1 MNFILKLRN
10 LIKDV
15 SGNSL
20 GEFAVTVALMAIL
33 VVTAMPKLS
42 SVGENSKVQKSKSE
56 MDKLLRQASNFSSRL
71 LLLKVEAGFPGR
83 TNIILL

>member
-42 SVGENSKVQKSKSE
+42 SVGENSKGPKVKE
-56 MDKLLRQASNFSSRL
+56 RDKLLRQASNFP
-71 LLLKVEAGFPGR
+71 ADCYC
-83 TNIILL
+83 

>member
-42 SVGENSKVQKSKSE
+42 NVGENSKVQKSKSE
-56 MDKLLRQASNFSSRL
+56 MDKLLRLSL
-71 LLLKVEAGFPGR
+71 
-83 TNIILL
+83 IHI

>member
-1 MNFILKLRN
+1 MHKQRVYIYYLNKNLNEFYLKLKN

-42 SVGENSKVQKSKSE
+42 SIGKTVKSE
-56 MDKLLRQASNFSSRL
+56 VKERN
-71 LLLKVEAGFPGR
+71 G
-83 TNIILL
+83 